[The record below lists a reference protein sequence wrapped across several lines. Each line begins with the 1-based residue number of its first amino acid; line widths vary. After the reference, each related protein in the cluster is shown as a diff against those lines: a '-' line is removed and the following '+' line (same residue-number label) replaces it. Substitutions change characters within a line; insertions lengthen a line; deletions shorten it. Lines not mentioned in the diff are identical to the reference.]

1 MIPIMFSRSFNR
13 EVVQLP
19 AMEADRSAE
28 VKGLQPGKTA
38 ESEQVAGQM
47 APSGLLNR
55 IYQISALL

>member
-38 ESEQVAGQM
+38 ESEQVAGQISRQKTQL
-47 APSGLLNR
+47 PS
-55 IYQISALL
+55 AT